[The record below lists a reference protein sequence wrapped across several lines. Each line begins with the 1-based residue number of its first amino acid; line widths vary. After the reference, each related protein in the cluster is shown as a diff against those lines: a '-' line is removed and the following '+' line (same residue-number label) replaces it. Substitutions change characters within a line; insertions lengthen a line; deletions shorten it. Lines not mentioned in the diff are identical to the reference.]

1 MYVYKYVHMYGY
13 TCICIYVS
21 VFSSPD
27 KGELFKFSVASRNFM
42 AEGLLLN
49 CFQFSL

>member
-1 MYVYKYVHMYGY
+1 MY
-13 TCICIYVS
+13 IYMGIHVC

-49 CFQFSL
+49 SFQFSL